1 MELARSHH
9 RLGDNEA
16 AERVL
21 RDGLEKAIEPRAT
34 YVTMR
39 GDATTTRVGLE
50 VALADL
56 LAQSI
61 PDGADQAKQNYEDA
75 VEIREQGLGTDN
87 I

>member
-1 MELARSHH
+1 M
-9 RLGDNEA
+9 
-16 AERVL
+16 
-21 RDGLEKAIEPRAT
+21 
-34 YVTMR
+34 
-39 GDATTTRVGLE
+39 GLE